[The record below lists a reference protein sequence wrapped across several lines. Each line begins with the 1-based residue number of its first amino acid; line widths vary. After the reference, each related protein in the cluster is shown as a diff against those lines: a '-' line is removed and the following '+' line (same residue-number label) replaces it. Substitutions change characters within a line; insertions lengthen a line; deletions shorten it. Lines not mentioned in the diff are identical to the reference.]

1 MAVAFNEEKALDL
14 SKQIRAHKQ
23 AKDWASAAQALAQL
37 KVLYGSAWA
46 NTEYAKVLQ
55 RAGRFDEAIAEV
67 QWLLAHSRQQ
77 WETPGW
83 AHLPES
89 MKEARHQAHCAKV
102 HDVAALICKRE
113 KRTDMER
120 LHSEQA
126 VRLHG
131 QNEAGRNQAEQDYQ
145 AAYVARGEPFKATM
159 ESEEYQLDRKA
170 TALKDAG
177 DWAGAIA
184 ALRKVKALHGGLYQ
198 STRLAKFLQQAGHL
212 EEALQEIEWLV
223 EHSQHWAKTMFAHQ
237 PAAVPQRQ
245 RVGWLIR
252 VHGDAILICKRAKRT
267 DLQAE
272 HEQKKAAYASL
283 LEQINPV
290 ADAQR
295 TALAK
300 GWEKAKESGR
310 RAMAAFHAAR
320 AKRIERNQQ

>member
-1 MAVAFNEEKALDL
+1 MTTYLGPLSEAVLAQSAALE
-14 SKQIRAHKQ
+14 KQ
-23 AKDWASAAQALAQL
+23 ATARK
-37 KVLYGSAWA
+37 
-46 NTEYAKVLQ
+46 
-55 RAGRFDEAIAEV
+55 
-67 QWLLAHSRQQ
+67 
-77 WETPGW
+77 
-83 AHLPES
+83 
-89 MKEARHQAHCAKV
+89 KE
-102 HDVAALICKRE
+102 
-113 KRTDMER
+113 
-120 LHSEQA
+120 
-126 VRLHG
+126 
-131 QNEAGRNQAEQDYQ
+131 
-145 AAYVARGEPFKATM
+145 
-159 ESEEYQLDRKA
+159 
-170 TALKDAG
+170 G

-184 ALRKVKALHGGLYQ
+184 ALREVKALHGGLYQ
-198 STRLAKFLQQAGHL
+198 STRLAKFLQQSGQF

-223 EHSQHWAKTMFAHQ
+223 EHSPHWAKTMFAHQ
-237 PAAVPQRQ
+237 PAAVLQRQ

-310 RAMAAFHAAR
+310 RAIGLFLAAR